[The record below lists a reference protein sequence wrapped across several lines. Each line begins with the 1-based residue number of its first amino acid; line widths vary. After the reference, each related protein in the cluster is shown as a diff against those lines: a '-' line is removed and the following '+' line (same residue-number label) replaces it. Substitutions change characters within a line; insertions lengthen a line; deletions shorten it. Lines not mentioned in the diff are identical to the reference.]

1 MTILKNKNKRR
12 KMFIEIRHLEKKTDE
27 LAKYLITTG
36 NVAGVMRGI
45 EILMRSPNV
54 TGERKGFTDITEFGT
69 KITTPPDTTS
79 KERISA
85 YISTVEYSHNI
96 PLGKPSPTKS

>member
-69 KITTPPDTTS
+69 KITTPLDTTS

>member
-1 MTILKNKNKRR
+1 MVIPKSKKKQRQF
-12 KMFIEIRHLEKKTDE
+12 FIELNYLEKVNIKEADR
-27 LAKYLITTG
+27 LIASG
-36 NVAGVMRGI
+36 YIGSVMRGI
-45 EILMRSPNV
+45 EILMRSPHI

-96 PLGKPSPTKS
+96 PLGKPSSTKS

>member
-1 MTILKNKNKRR
+1 MTIPKNKNKRR
-12 KMFIEIRHLEKKTDE
+12 KMFIELRHLEKKTDD

-45 EILMRSPNV
+45 EILMRSPYAP
-54 TGERKGFTDITEFGT
+54 ERKGFTDITEFGT

-79 KERISA
+79 KEKISA
-85 YISTVEYSHNI
+85 YISTVEYPHNI
-96 PLGKPSPTKS
+96 PLGESSPTKP